1 MLIRLKL
8 SKEGYQCEEA
18 NNAEQTLNMLV
29 TNLITLVMSD
39 IKMPCKSGAS

>member
-8 SKEGYQCEEA
+8 SKGGYECEEA

-29 TNLITLVMSD
+29 TNPIALVMPD
-39 IKMPCKSGAS
+39 IKMPCK